1 MIAIASESYN
11 PIGDFVIN
19 ELDSSDLADITRRI
33 NKTKTL
39 DGGVVVE
46 DLGYAEKDR
55 DFNIK
60 VKATHELKEFFIN
73 ALSLY
78 PDMTLATDHGCF
90 SVVLKDCKLNKD
102 TFQIKL
108 ISK

>member
-1 MIAIASESYN
+1 MKRVEEECKAKITAMKPEYR
-11 PIGDFVIN
+11 
-19 ELDSSDLADITRRI
+19 ELH
-33 NKTKTL
+33 
-39 DGGVVVE
+39 
-46 DLGYAEKDR
+46 EKDR